1 MNVLRACLKYLYWT
15 TGVEEFDSFLFSQY
29 NTKNL
34 IIHGESQSSCVPFLN
49 INSRDG
55 AAWLHFYRKCSK

>member
-1 MNVLRACLKYLYWT
+1 MNVLRAPCLKYLYWT

-34 IIHGESQSSCVPFLN
+34 IIHASHNHLVFPF
-49 INSRDG
+49 
-55 AAWLHFYRKCSK
+55 